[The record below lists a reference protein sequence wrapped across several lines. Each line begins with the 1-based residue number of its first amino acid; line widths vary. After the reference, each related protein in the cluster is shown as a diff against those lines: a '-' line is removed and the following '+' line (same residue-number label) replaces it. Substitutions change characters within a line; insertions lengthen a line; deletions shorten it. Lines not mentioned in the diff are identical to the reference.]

1 MADTKTYLKV
11 PYRDGTVRA
20 LPFNGG
26 HLTALVMAKQ
36 LRSDEKKLNAS
47 LRVLNRLL
55 GDDTY
60 EQVTNDLVDGET
72 TIKDLMALLEAIV
85 TATAAYNKAQEPDAL
100 QDALDREEARQA
112 EEPPGELDPGTG
124 GE

>member
-85 TATAAYNKAQEPDAL
+85 TATAAYNKAQ
-100 QDALDREEARQA
+100 A

>member
-11 PYRDGTVRA
+11 PYRDGVIRA

-26 HLTALVMAKQ
+26 HLTALTMAKQ
-36 LRSDEKKLNAS
+36 FRDPARQLNAM
-47 LRVLNRLL
+47 LRVLNRLI

-60 EQVTNDLVDGET
+60 EQITDDLVDGEISIPDVT
-72 TIKDLMALLEAIV
+72 TLLEEV
-85 TATAAYNKAQEPDAL
+85 VKATAAYHKAQAAGDL
-100 QDALDREEARQA
+100 
-112 EEPPGELDPGTG
+112 PGEEDHDVAPAGPGIDPAPVVS